1 MSGFGLAGLYRLID
15 DAAGAVSVCSNA
27 KQKERPT
34 QQITDK
40 DKAQLPTAK
49 QPETEE
55 RENQGESRRVSAISH
70 RKPPQDRQQTETDGE
85 RKSQIQ
91 YQLIPSSLPKSK
103 LP

>member
-1 MSGFGLAGLYRLID
+1 MKHGGSLNRLMD
-15 DAAGAVSVCSNA
+15 DGAGAVSVCSDA

-49 QPETEE
+49 QPETDREKPE
-55 RENQGESRRVSAISH
+55 RAGELAPLAHKKR
-70 RKPPQDRQQTETDGE
+70 PQDRQQTETDGE
-85 RKSQIQ
+85 RKRQIQ
-91 YQLIPSSLPKSK
+91 YQLIPSSLPKST